1 MQFKVFEPGVEVNG
15 PTVYSIVAGLGY
27 FTNLSRRYF
36 SKVNIGTVVNKQLHI
51 DMNGW
56 YPQSAWLE
64 AFKNIAEQVG
74 DRVLYSIGLS
84 VPENAQFPP
93 WVVDIDTAIKAI
105 DVAYHINHRKNGKP
119 LFDMNTGTMSEGIG
133 HYGYE
138 RDRSGKNRIISVSHN
153 PYPCAF
159 DRGIITAMARKFQSE
174 AQITHDDSKEC
185 RSHGAE
191 TCTYIVT
198 WN

>member
-1 MQFKVFEPGVEVNG
+1 MQFKAFEPDIEVNG
-15 PTVYSIVAGLGY
+15 PTVYSIIAGLGY
-27 FTNLSRRYF
+27 FKNLSRRYF
-36 SKVNIGTVVNKQLHI
+36 SKVNIGTVVNKELRI

-56 YPQSAWLE
+56 YSQAAWLE

-74 DRVLYSIGLS
+74 DKVLFNIGLS

-105 DVAYHINHRKNGKP
+105 DIAYHLNHRKNNRP
-119 LFDMNTGTMSEGIG
+119 LFDINTGIMSEGIG

-138 RDRSGKNRIISVSHN
+138 RSNPNQNRIVSVSRN

-159 DRGIITAMARKFQSE
+159 DLGIITAMARKFQSD
-174 AQITHDDSKEC
+174 AKIIHDDSREC
-185 RSHGAE
+185 RSNGAE
-191 TCTYIVT
+191 SCTYIIT
-198 WN
+198 W

>member
-1 MQFKVFEPGVEVNG
+1 MQFKVFEPDIEVNG

-36 SKVNIGTVVNKQLHI
+36 KQVNIGTIVNKELHI
-51 DMNGW
+51 DMAGW
-56 YPQSAWLE
+56 YSQAAWLE

-74 DRVLYSIGLS
+74 DRVLYNIGLS
-84 VPENAQFPP
+84 IPENAQFPP

-105 DVAYHINHRKNGKP
+105 DVAYHLNHRKHGRE
-119 LFDMNTGTMSEGIG
+119 LFDMNTGTMFEGIG

-138 RDRSGKNRIISVSHN
+138 RDRSAENTIISVSRN

-159 DRGIITAMARKFQSE
+159 DHGIITAMAQKFQPN
-174 AQITHDDSKEC
+174 AVVKHRDDREC
-185 RSHGAE
+185 RSSGAD
-191 TCTYIVT
+191 TCTYIIT
-198 WN
+198 W

>member
-1 MQFKVFEPGVEVNG
+1 MQFKVFEPDIEVNG
-15 PTVYSIVAGLGY
+15 PTVYSIIAGLGY

-36 SKVNIGTVVNKQLHI
+36 SRVNIGTVVNKELRI

-56 YPQSAWLE
+56 YPQAAWLE

-84 VPENAQFPP
+84 IPETAQFPP

-105 DVAYHINHRKNGKP
+105 DVAYHINHRKNGHL
-119 LFDMNTGTMSEGIG
+119 LFNMNSGAMTEGIG

-138 RDRSGKNRIISVSHN
+138 RDRSGKDQIISVSHN

-159 DRGIITAMARKFQSE
+159 DRGIITAMARKFQGN
-174 AQITHDDSKEC
+174 AQVTHDNTREC
-185 RSHGAE
+185 RSNGAE
-191 TCTYIVT
+191 TCTYIIT
-198 WN
+198 W